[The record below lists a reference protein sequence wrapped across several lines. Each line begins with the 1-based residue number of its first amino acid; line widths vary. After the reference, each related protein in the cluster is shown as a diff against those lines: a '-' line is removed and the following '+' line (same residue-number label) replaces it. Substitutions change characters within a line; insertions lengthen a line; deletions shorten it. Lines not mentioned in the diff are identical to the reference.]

1 MMPPSVEIVAGRAGA
16 LYRRPEGAPVVA
28 LGEGVVRLAEPVGD
42 AGLVVEIEF
51 GGGVVARYAHLLRT
65 LGDLRPGVKVRQGQL
80 IGLAG
85 HSGKTATDRVRL
97 ELWREAA
104 GETTM
109 LDPLTIARGDEQ
121 RPAVV
126 GAPLAGKALERYK
139 AELVPRIKALR
150 QLGE

>member
-1 MMPPSVEIVAGRAGA
+1 MTFSVAKIKKGLKWDDVAKKVGLSKEWVTAGC
-16 LYRRPEGAPVVA
+16 
-28 LGEGVVRLAEPVGD
+28 LGQMTFDKKQATT
-42 AGLVVEIEF
+42 
-51 GGGVVARYAHLLRT
+51 LRT

-104 GETTM
+104 GELTM
-109 LDPLTIARGDEQ
+109 QDPLMIARGDEA

-126 GAPLAGKALERYK
+126 GPRLAGKALERYK

>member
-28 LGEGVVRLAEPVGD
+28 LGDGVVRRAEQMGD
-42 AGLVVEIEF
+42 LGLVVELELP
-51 GGGVVARYAHLLRT
+51 GGVVARHAHLLRA

-97 ELWREAA
+97 ELWHEENGAA
-104 GETTM
+104 TM
-109 LDPLTIARGDEQ
+109 LDPLVIARGDEQ
-121 RPAVV
+121 RPPVV
-126 GAPLAGKALERYK
+126 GAPLRDKALARFK
-139 AELVPRIKALR
+139 AEAAPWLRALR
-150 QLGE
+150 PVGG

>member
-1 MMPPSVEIVAGRAGA
+1 MPPSVEIVAGRAGA

-28 LGEGVVRLAEPVGD
+28 LGEGVVRFAERAGD

-51 GGGVVARYAHLLRT
+51 GGGLVARYAHLLRT

-97 ELWREAA
+97 S
-104 GETTM
+104 
-109 LDPLTIARGDEQ
+109 
-121 RPAVV
+121 
-126 GAPLAGKALERYK
+126 GAPALNFSADLAEPRTFVTHEGLL
-139 AELVPRIKALR
+139 AEVTTEEQWETAPADD
-150 QLGE
+150 EPAE